1 MTIAQLRLAFAL
13 APSCILLTMPLL
25 ISRRPILQQ
34 VRGHTLTCAPTDS
47 QITVSCSI
55 SLPYRGSL
63 SPFPRGT
70 ISLSVIQEYLAL
82 RGGPRRFTRDF
93 TCPMLLGIE
102 KSVEIFSTTGLSPSL
117 VQDSAVSFNF
127 HFIFWFLPTTPVYYA
142 GLGWSLFARR
152 Y

>member
-93 TCPMLLGIE
+93 TCPMLLGNRKIE
-102 KSVEIFSTTGLSPSL
+102 EIFGYETITPYGIAFQLIHLISKSLKRLNLVNLFSTPQPSSKIL
-117 VQDSAVSFNF
+117 KS
-127 HFIFWFLPTTPVYYA
+127 
-142 GLGWSLFARR
+142 LG
-152 Y
+152 